1 MRYAVRWRQSV
12 EHAVEID
19 VDEATV
25 AAWAAG
31 AVPLRA
37 LRGDQVAPA
46 SAAMILQSMDAN
58 PHMRDRLIQL
68 WAAAHAIPTD
78 SAPRVDAI
86 DVNEPD
92 AGREEQ

>member
-1 MRYAVRWRQSV
+1 MRYAVRWRQSI

-19 VDEATV
+19 VDVATV
-25 AAWAAG
+25 AAWAAE

-37 LRGDQVAPA
+37 LRGDQVAPV

-58 PHMRDRLIQL
+58 PHLRNRLIQL
-68 WAAAHAIPTD
+68 WAAAHATPTD
-78 SAPRVDAI
+78 SAPRVDVI

-92 AGREEQ
+92 AGREER